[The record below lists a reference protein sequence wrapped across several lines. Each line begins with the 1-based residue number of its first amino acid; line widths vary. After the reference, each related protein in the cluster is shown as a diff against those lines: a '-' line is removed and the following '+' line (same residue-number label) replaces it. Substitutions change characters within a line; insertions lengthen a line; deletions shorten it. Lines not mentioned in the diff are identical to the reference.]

1 MTTIATGVVSQV
13 VARWAHL
20 YNDTKAVNTA
30 VTYAHFA
37 GMLVGG
43 GFAIVA
49 DRDAFRLSPAV
60 AASPGGLADLASTHA
75 WVLGGLVLMFVS
87 GFLMMFADL
96 DTYMASPAFWT
107 KMGLIVLL
115 LGNGY
120 ARLRAEA
127 ALRHGTPAAWTWL
140 RRTSVVSLIL
150 WLAVLLASTILN
162 A

>member
-1 MTTIATGVVSQV
+1 MTTIAAGVVAQV

-20 YNDTKAVNTA
+20 YNDTKTVNTA
-30 VTYAHFA
+30 VTYVHFA

-43 GFAIVA
+43 GFAVVA
-49 DRDAFRLSPAV
+49 DRDAFRLSQEA
-60 AASPGGLADLASTHA
+60 AASPAGLADLASVHA
-75 WVLGGLVLMFVS
+75 WVLGGLILVFVS

-96 DTYMASPAFWT
+96 HTYMTSPAFWT
-107 KMGLIVLL
+107 KMGLIVLV

-120 ARLRAEA
+120 ARVRAES
-127 ALRHGTPAAWTWL
+127 ALRRGAPAAWTWL
-140 RRTSVVSLIL
+140 RRTSVASLIL